1 MRIGIDCLIY
11 FAFLSP
17 AFLSPA
23 FLSVSLQ
30 ILFSLE
36 LFSGSG
42 LWFSRTLIRFSVDR
56 YRLPRYDEYISNT
69 ESVSLHEYHPV
80 EKPFQTNRFSASDVF
95 SPAGISFCSLE
106 FRLSRTEYPIDTGSR
121 TYSIRLSICEFILQR
136 AEGSS
141 YRHLSGCR
149 TRRRCRS
156 AMRRSDHDD

>member
-1 MRIGIDCLIY
+1 MTASFILLSCPLLSFLLLSCLPLS
-11 FAFLSP
+11 FLFHFRFCFPLNSSP
-17 AFLSPA
+17 IQSNTYSIF
-23 FLSVSLQ
+23 
-30 ILFSLE
+30 
-36 LFSGSG
+36 
-42 LWFSRTLIRFSVDR
+42 VDR
-56 YRLPRYDEYISNT
+56 YRLPRYDECISNT

-106 FRLSRTEYPIDTGSR
+106 FRLYRTEYPIDTGSR

-149 TRRRCRS
+149 TGRCCRS
-156 AMRRSDHDD
+156 AVRRSEHDD